1 MIVLCEFFSMI
12 FNIVV
17 EEFFELKKG
26 WALKGKQ
33 KYGIR
38 GKGKRMSKR
47 VRSYLE
53 GYFLTGNENKT
64 NRMTAKEM
72 VSQLQDLANEGEIQA
87 EDVPE
92 VATVANWITHYAA
105 NLKESSK
112 RMVEKTS
119 STRNIENS
127 TRTDDRETEEI
138 GNNNEQVEH
147 IVEECV
153 IRGRVK
159 KTFSNNDNFSNEH
172 LTKRYKK
179 SK

>member
-1 MIVLCEFFSMI
+1 
-12 FNIVV
+12 
-17 EEFFELKKG
+17 
-26 WALKGKQ
+26 
-33 KYGIR
+33 
-38 GKGKRMSKR
+38 
-47 VRSYLE
+47 
-53 GYFLTGNENKT
+53 
-64 NRMTAKEM
+64 
-72 VSQLQDLANEGEIQA
+72 
-87 EDVPE
+87 PE

-159 KTFSNNDNFSNEH
+159 KTFSNNDNFSNEFLPRRSCIKFSH
-172 LTKRYKK
+172 SFADRQLRTNFCKK
-179 SK
+179 KKDKFLMI